1 MAEFNFN
8 GDILPDEY
16 AEIWR
21 WFGWEDVVCPG
32 DIRNLCETAAGEEL
46 TIFINSDGGSLI
58 AGTEIYSILHAYR
71 GRKTAHIQS
80 RAASAATVAMMA
92 CERILA
98 EPVSLICVHNPY
110 TYASGDADEMRHTA
124 EELDNIKRSIVNAY
138 EPRIKVPRAEIEELM
153 NKNLWLDAAA
163 AKGYGLVDEIVG
175 ETAPANEPV
184 PAGMLLNTA
193 GRVRYPTQKMIDEYR
208 AAKQGAA
215 DAEKAA
221 KAWLENYRH

>member
-1 MAEFNFN
+1 MAEFNFS
-8 GDILPDEY
+8 GDLMSDEY
-16 AEIWR
+16 ADILR
-21 WFGWEDVVCPG
+21 WFGWGDVICPG
-32 DIRNLCETAAGEEL
+32 DIRNLCEISAGEEL
-46 TIFINSDGGSLI
+46 TLYINSDGGSLI
-58 AGTEIYSILHAYR
+58 AGTEIYSILHAYK

-80 RAASAATVAMMA
+80 RAASAATVAIMA
-92 CERILA
+92 CERIVA
-98 EPVSLICVHNPY
+98 EPVSLICVHNPS
-110 TYASGDADEMRHTA
+110 TYSYGDADEMRHTA

-175 ETAPANEPV
+175 EPV
-184 PAGMLLNTA
+184 PTGTIINAA

-208 AAKQGAA
+208 AAKQGTA